1 MLTPRVSTR
10 SVGREMRPNPDQK
23 RSENMVNFDL
33 KKYRVVKNFGNYR
46 AGEIV
51 AFNGADAEKYADKL
65 CDLTVIK
72 PIVKETK
79 EQTVIETKAAPVE
92 EVKEVKKVKRTRKAK
107 K

>member
-1 MLTPRVSTR
+1 MLTLGESAR

-23 RSENMVNFDL
+23 RSENMDFEL

-79 EQTVIETKAAPVE
+79 EQTIIETKAAPVE
-92 EVKEVKKVKRTRKAK
+92 EEIKEVKKVKRTRRARK
-107 K
+107 

>member
-1 MLTPRVSTR
+1 MDF
-10 SVGREMRPNPDQK
+10 E
-23 RSENMVNFDL
+23 L

-46 AGEIV
+46 AGEII

-65 CDLTVIK
+65 CSLQVAK
-72 PIVKETK
+72 PLQKETK
-79 EQTVIETKAAPVE
+79 EQTIIETKAAPVE

>member
-1 MLTPRVSTR
+1 MLPPRVSTR
-10 SVGREMRPNPDQK
+10 SVGREMRPNPDRK
-23 RSENMVNFDL
+23 RSVNMDFNL

>member
-1 MLTPRVSTR
+1 MLSPRVSTR

-23 RSENMVNFDL
+23 RSENMDFDL

>member
-10 SVGREMRPNPDQK
+10 SVGREMRPNPDHK
-23 RSENMVNFDL
+23 RSENMDFEL
-33 KKYRVVKNFGNYR
+33 KKYRVVKNFGNYK

>member
-1 MLTPRVSTR
+1 MLSPRVSTR

-23 RSENMVNFDL
+23 RSENMDFNL